1 MEVYTMANPMRRPA
15 FRARIQWHTWM
26 PWYEFSRI
34 AGEFQDHDE
43 RAGGM
48 LPPAL
53 GIALV
58 TLVAAVLVP
67 QLSLLITV
75 AGGGSIVWALTC
87 ATGDG
92 RRIIRGV
99 KVVGLPSPRTF
110 LALSAEMATDDMKA
124 LWHGRPRPTGLLA
137 GPNEAEWTR
146 EETIN
151 RYHLWR
157 QARESLP
164 PADRDVAAIAATVGF
179 AHEELMD
186 ALLGHRLK
194 TRDLAAG
201 RQMPAL
207 PAMLELKLLASPDA
221 RSTVPMSID
230 AGGDYGTDTAEAG
243 FDAATGRGVAIRR
256 PSHRDQQNGRVRPRH
271 ERLGRAGMG
280 TGQLSPALP
289 EPGRWRKQLSRGGQH
304 ERHHADLE
312 AARGLIDAAAD
323 RPDVGDGG
331 YGDE

>member
-1 MEVYTMANPMRRPA
+1 MRKPMRRPT

-43 RAGGM
+43 RAGGT
-48 LPPAL
+48 LPLAL

-58 TLVAAVLVP
+58 SLVASMFIP
-67 QLSLLITV
+67 QLSLLITLV
-75 AGGGSIVWALTC
+75 GGSSIVWALTC
-87 ATGDG
+87 GTGDG
-92 RRIIRGV
+92 RRLVRGV
-99 KVVGLPSPRTF
+99 KVVGLPSPRTI
-110 LALSAEMATDDMKA
+110 LRLGVEMATDDLVA
-124 LWHGRPRPTGLLA
+124 LWHGRPQPAGLLA
-137 GPNEAEWTR
+137 GPKEEGWTR
-146 EETIN
+146 EETID

-157 QARESLP
+157 QMRESLP
-164 PADRDVAAIAATVGF
+164 PADRDTAAIVAAVGF

-186 ALLGHRLK
+186 ALLGHHLK
-194 TRDLAAG
+194 ARDLAAG
-201 RQMPAL
+201 RQMLAL

-221 RSTVPMSID
+221 CSTVPMSID

-243 FDAATGRGVAIRR
+243 FDATTGRGVAIRR

-271 ERLGRAGMG
+271 ERPGRAGVG

-289 EPGRWRKQLSRGGQH
+289 KPGRWRKQLSRGGQH

-312 AARGLIDAAAD
+312 AARRLTDTHAAST
-323 RPDVGDGG
+323 RLPMGDGG
-331 YGDE
+331 ARR